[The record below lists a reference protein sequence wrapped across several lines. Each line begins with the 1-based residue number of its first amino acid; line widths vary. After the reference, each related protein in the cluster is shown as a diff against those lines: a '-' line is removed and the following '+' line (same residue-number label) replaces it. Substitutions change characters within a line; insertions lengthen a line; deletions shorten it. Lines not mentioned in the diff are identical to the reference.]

1 MHQLHQT
8 DEAPALPGES
18 AAPPRALWQQVSPRT
33 LLVLAMGAAV
43 VALVAYATLRNAGAE
58 RRVPLAVPAAT
69 AAAAGHAVE
78 VAGIRV
84 EWRDGHPWVASAD
97 AQRAAQAAAQTS
109 SGRPART
116 ATQPEE
122 SPFLSTEAARAR
134 RMAGTM
140 AALEDMVRAHA
151 GVADAR
157 VVLAEGSRP
166 GAPGSAYSGP
176 TGAVTVTMESGEM
189 SQDLVDAVAGLVSG
203 AVPGLPADHVT
214 VIDAKANRQRTP
226 RSVAERQV
234 LEQRR
239 ERERTLAEQLQEL
252 LPELPNMRVSVNLE
266 APGTPRALIR
276 GGMGSTDPDA
286 IRAQA
291 EVILCEACGGVLPLV
306 TVVEDGP
313 AADPRPL
320 RIETAGAQDAMG
332 QQVAAAV
339 SRERA
344 TPLGPAPGA
353 ATAGGLTDWL
363 WPVVAFAAIGIGAL
377 YWRRVNPRSASAQA
391 GAALGT
397 DPASDDATE
406 DESEPGV
413 PAHAAASAVAL
424 ADASDAVRAEPTQAV
439 AVVRGWL
446 DAGLDTRAAEL
457 VVALDAGAAGAL
469 LRAMPQE
476 MVNRVTGALADLHT
490 PTAQDL
496 TDACSALTEEM
507 SLVPEEAA

>member
-8 DEAPALPGES
+8 DELPALPGEG
-18 AAPPRALWQQVSPRT
+18 AAQPRALWQQVAPRT

-58 RRVPLAVPAAT
+58 RRVPLAVPAASAT
-69 AAAAGHAVE
+69 AAGRAVE
-78 VAGIRV
+78 AAGIRV
-84 EWRDGHPWVASAD
+84 DWRDGHPWVATAD
-97 AQRAAQAAAQTS
+97 AQRAAQAAAQANT
-109 SGRPART
+109 GRAARPAVQ
-116 ATQPEE
+116 AEE

-151 GVADAR
+151 GVTDAR

-203 AVPGLPADHVT
+203 AVPGLPADRVT
-214 VIDAKANRQRTP
+214 VIDARANRQRTP
-226 RSVAERQV
+226 RTVAERQAQ
-234 LEQRR
+234 EQRR

-252 LPELPNMRVSVNLE
+252 LPELPNMRVSVNLDT
-266 APGTPRALIR
+266 PSTPRALIR
-276 GGMGSTDPDA
+276 GGMGSVDPEA
-286 IRAQA
+286 VRAQA
-291 EVILCEACGGVLPLV
+291 EVILCEACGGVLPQV
-306 TVVEDGP
+306 TVVAEGP
-313 AADPRPL
+313 SADPSPL

-339 SRERA
+339 TRERA
-344 TPLGPAPGA
+344 TPLGPSPGA
-353 ATAGGLTDWL
+353 ANAGGLTDWL
-363 WPVVAFAAIGIGAL
+363 WPVLAFAAVGAGAW
-377 YWRRVNPRSASAQA
+377 YWRRVKPAPASAEA
-391 GAALGT
+391 GTELESHAADEDT
-397 DPASDDATE
+397 TE
-406 DESEPGV
+406 DEGPAM
-413 PAHAAASAVAL
+413 PAHAAASAAVL

-439 AVVRGWL
+439 HVVRGWL

-469 LRAMPQE
+469 LRAMPQDV
-476 MVNRVTGALADLHT
+476 VNRVTGALADLHT